1 MPRRSELRI
10 TKRAVDALTVQSED
24 AVFWDRDLAGFGV
37 RVHATGRKA
46 YVVQS
51 RGPAGPKRVTLGRH
65 GDMST
70 DEARKQ
76 AAVVIDR
83 IKQGED
89 PIPKPPAPEL
99 TVSELSERF
108 MSTHVKAHCK
118 PKTVA
123 TYRSVLD
130 KHILPVLGGMS
141 ISEVGRK
148 EISALH
154 HRLRDTPVMANQAV
168 KLVSKMYSLAEAWG
182 NMPPGR
188 NPCRSV
194 RRYKTR
200 SLERFLTPE
209 EFRRLGR
216 VLQDAEADGS
226 VWTPAIAALRL
237 LMLTGCRKSEILTL
251 RWEDVDRTASELRL
265 RDAKAGPRMVPL
277 TPAVVA
283 VLNGINRVPGNP
295 WVIVGQRQGARLSD
309 LKYYWQP
316 IRTQAGLD
324 DLRIH
329 DIRHSYASRALALG
343 EGLPTIGKL
352 LGHSQVSTTARYVHL
367 MRDAEKEAATRVG
380 DSIGAHLEP
389 WSTEAA

>member
-10 TKRAVDALTVQSED
+10 TKRAVDALTVEVKD
-24 AVFWDRDLAGFGV
+24 AVFWDRDLPGFGV
-37 RVHATGRKA
+37 RVHSTGRKA

-65 GDMST
+65 GDMPA
-70 DEARKQ
+70 DEARKR

-89 PIPKPPAPEL
+89 PFPKPSEPEL
-99 TVSELSERF
+99 TLSDLSERF
-108 MSTHVKAHCK
+108 MSTHVNVHCK

-130 KHILPVLGGMS
+130 KHILPVLGDKA

-154 HRLRDTPVMANQAV
+154 HRLRDTPAMANQAV
-168 KLVSKMYSLAEAWG
+168 KLLSKMYSLAEAWG
-182 NMPPGR
+182 NMPPGK
-188 NPCRSV
+188 NPCGSV
-194 RRYKTR
+194 RRYKER
-200 SLERFLTPE
+200 SRERFLTPE
-209 EFRRLGR
+209 EFRRLGK

-226 VWTPAIAALRL
+226 VWPPAIAALRL

-251 RWEDVDRTASELRL
+251 RWDDVDRTAGELRL

-277 TPAVVA
+277 TAPVRT
-283 VLNGINRVPGNP
+283 VLDGIPRIDGAP
-295 WVIVGQRQGARLSD
+295 WVLVGQRPGTGLTKVD
-309 LKYYWQP
+309 NYWQS
-316 IRTQAGLD
+316 IRAKAGLED
-324 DLRIH
+324 VRIH

-343 EGLPTIGKL
+343 ESLPTIGKL
-352 LGHSQVSTTARYVHL
+352 LGHRKVATTARYAHL

-380 DSIGAHLEP
+380 DSIGAHLGP
-389 WSTEAA
+389 RSTEAA

>member
-10 TKRAVDALTVQSED
+10 TKRTVDALSVEAED

-37 RVHATGRKA
+37 RVHATGRKV

-51 RGPAGPKRVTLGRH
+51 RGPTGPKRVTLGRH

-70 DEARKQ
+70 DEARKR

-83 IKQGED
+83 IKRGED
-89 PIPKPPAPEL
+89 PVPAPPEPEL
-99 TVSELSERF
+99 TLSELSERF
-108 MSTHVKAHCK
+108 LRTHVKVHCK

-130 KHILPVLGGMS
+130 KHILPILGAMS
-141 ISEVGRK
+141 ISEVGRG

-154 HRLRDTPVMANQAV
+154 HRLHDTPAMANRTV
-168 KLVSKMYSLAEAWG
+168 KILSKMFSLAEAWERI
-182 NMPPGR
+182 PPGR

-200 SLERFLTPE
+200 SRERFLTPE

-216 VLQDAEADGS
+216 VLRDVEADGS
-226 VWTPAIAALRL
+226 VWPPAIAALRL

-251 RWEDVDRTASELRL
+251 RWDDVDRTAGELRL

-277 TPAVVA
+277 TTPVRT
-283 VLNGINRVPGNP
+283 VLDGIPRIDGNP
-295 WVIVGQRQGARLSD
+295 WVLAGQRPGTGLTKLD
-309 LKYYWQP
+309 NYWQS
-316 IRTQAGLD
+316 IRAQAGLD
-324 DLRIH
+324 DVRIH
-329 DIRHSYASRALALG
+329 DLRHSYASRALALG
-343 EGLPTIGKL
+343 ESLPTIGKL
-352 LGHSQVSTTARYVHL
+352 LGHRKVGTTARYAHL

-380 DSIGAHLEP
+380 DSIGAHIGP
-389 WSTEAA
+389 RSTEAA